1 MSRAIRLFSVL
12 ALIIFG
18 AADARQ
24 ASAQSALVTQG
35 LGLPVEPMDARAR
48 GLGGVGIGLSD
59 GDLSWASPA
68 GLFGLP
74 APAMVA
80 AYQYDRF
87 ETSGLNPDM
96 TGSTARVPYLLG
108 AFPASSRLVLYG
120 GFGSFLDQNWRV
132 ENPDTVQFGD
142 QQIPVMD
149 ISASDGGVTRVRFGA
164 TYEVVQNLA
173 VSGGVDLFTGSVE
186 RLQGRMFAG
195 EVSPACCGSSWSY
208 RGQGFNVGAHWSPS
222 DASGIAL
229 SASYGGTLEATA
241 NNEAAEAREYDL
253 PLMLRGG
260 MSGRVGQNTLLAM
273 SGSWD
278 GWSSLEGAQGL
289 ENTTRDSWSVN
300 GGLEWE
306 GVVLRGRP
314 FPLRIGA
321 RTGSLPFRLAQVG
334 DDGEWAGERAVSG
347 GLGIL
352 LGGGSVRADM
362 SIESGKRSAE
372 GNGFDESFWR
382 AGFSI
387 RVLGR

>member
-1 MSRAIRLFSVL
+1 MSRATRIITALVL
-12 ALIIFG
+12 VLG
-18 AADARQ
+18 AADAGQ
-24 ASAQSALVTQG
+24 AAAQSALATQG
-35 LGLPVEPMDARAR
+35 LGLPVEPMDARSR

-59 GDLSWASPA
+59 GELSWTNPA

-87 ETSGLNPDM
+87 ETSGLASDM
-96 TGSTARVPYLLG
+96 TGSTARLPFLLG
-108 AFPASSRLVLYG
+108 AFPVSSRVVLYG

-132 ENPDTVQFGD
+132 ESRDTIQFDG
-142 QQIPVMD
+142 QEIPVLD
-149 ISASDGGVTRVRFGA
+149 LSSSAGGVTRVRFGG
-164 TYEVVQNLA
+164 TYQVMDNVA
-173 VSGGVDLFTGSVE
+173 VGGGVDLFTGGVD

-195 EVSPACCGSSWSY
+195 DSAPACCRSSWTY
-208 RGQGFNVGAHWSPS
+208 RGQGLNAGVHWSPS

-229 SASYGGTLEATA
+229 SASYGGTLEARP
-241 NNEAAEAREYDL
+241 EDDEGEPREYEL

-273 SGSWD
+273 SASWD
-278 GWSSLEGAQGL
+278 GWSSLDGASGLEGA
-289 ENTTRDSWSVN
+289 TRDAWTVN
-300 GGLEWE
+300 GGLEWD
-306 GVVLRGRP
+306 GTVIRGRP
-314 FPLRIGA
+314 LPLRIGA
-321 RTGSLPFRLAQVG
+321 RTRSLPFQMAPIG
-334 DDGEWAGERAVSG
+334 DAGEWAGERAITG

-352 LGGGSVRADM
+352 LGGGAVRADL

-372 GNGFDESFWR
+372 SSSFDESFWR